1 MPSLTGKHY
10 PMNCGGHLDVSKVQV
25 AGINV
30 KSPHWTYPSPSKDL
44 GSHQSRSG
52 MTTWLEYETMML
64 KEFTHYSDLILGIVG
79 IHRDPDSEIVV

>member
-1 MPSLTGKHY
+1 
-10 PMNCGGHLDVSKVQV
+10 MNCGGRLDVSKVQI

-30 KSPHWTYPSPSKDL
+30 ESPTGHTLCPSKDL

-79 IHRDPDSEIVV
+79 IHSDPDSEIVF